1 MFTVV
6 LPDIIRRICELSH
19 VWGKKICHSN
29 LSEFFSQ
36 TPLYVPIYNQTHS
49 CPLGCSET
57 VRKRFF
63 SSFLQINNITNI
75 GWSQPRKKSWI
86 EYLFSKGFDKSV
98 KFWNNLFDFFPARK
112 TILIDDKSVRDY
124 WHLALTTWERWH
136 ASFIISGNFQLQIR
150 SDKFTFWN
158 L

>member
-63 SSFLQINNITNI
+63 FFFANKQHYQHRSVAT
-75 GWSQPRKKSWI
+75 KKSWI
-86 EYLFSKGFDKSV
+86 KYLFSKGFDKSV

-150 SDKFTFWN
+150 FDKFTF
-158 L
+158 